1 MKRCSILVIGLG
13 YFGQALV
20 RELVKLGHEVTV
32 VEKKQALVDEF
43 RDLVEDLRCADAT
56 DEDVL
61 RNLGVHH
68 YDACVVATGTDLGNS
83 VLITAS
89 LKELGARF
97 IAAKAVTERQAQILR
112 KIGADLIVF
121 PEKEAGERLAHQ
133 LLSPG
138 HIAAYLELDPNWSLE
153 ELEAPKWMHNR
164 TLKELDLRRKYGVT
178 VIAIKRNGTIMPNP
192 GGEND
197 IRPKDHLL
205 VFGRNEDLER
215 IISM

>member
-1 MKRCSILVIGLG
+1 MKRCNILVIGLG

-32 VEKKQALVDEF
+32 VEKSQTLVDEF
-43 RDLVEDLRCADAT
+43 RELVEDLRCADAT

-61 RNLGVHH
+61 RNLGVPY

-138 HIAAYLELDPNWSLE
+138 RISSYLELDPNWSLE
-153 ELEAPKWMHNR
+153 ELEAPKWMHNKK
-164 TLKELDLRRKYGVT
+164 LKELDLRRKYGVT
-178 VIAIKRNGTIMPNP
+178 VIAIRRNGEMIPNP
-192 GGEND
+192 DGERD

>member
-1 MKRCSILVIGLG
+1 MKRCSFLVIGLG
-13 YFGQALV
+13 YFGQAVV
-20 RELVKLGHEVTV
+20 RELLKLGHEVTV
-32 VEKKQALVDEF
+32 IEKNQELVDKF

-56 DEDVL
+56 DEHVL
-61 RNLGVHH
+61 RNLGVQN
-68 YDACVVATGTDLGNS
+68 YDACIVATGTDLGNS
-83 VLITAS
+83 ILITAT

-97 IAAKAVTERQAQILR
+97 IAAKAVTERQSQILK

-138 HIAAYLELDPNWSLE
+138 HISAYLGLDPDWGLE
-153 ELEAPKWMHNR
+153 ELEAPKWMHNKK
-164 TLKELDLRRKYGVT
+164 LKELDLRRKYGVT
-178 VIAIKRNGTIMPNP
+178 VIAIKRNGDMMPNP
-192 GGEND
+192 GGDHE
-197 IRPKDHLL
+197 ILPKDHLL

>member
-13 YFGQALV
+13 YFGQALIN
-20 RELVKLGHEVTV
+20 ELLRLGHEITV
-32 VEKKQALVDEF
+32 IEKD
-43 RDLVEDLRCADAT
+43 RDLVEKFRDTVEDLRWADAT

-61 RNLGVHH
+61 RDLGIPH
-68 YDACVVATGTDLGNS
+68 YEACVVATGTDLGNS
-83 VLITAS
+83 ILITAT

-97 IAAKAVTERQAQILR
+97 IAAKAVTERQAEILR

-138 HIAAYLELDPNWSLE
+138 HISTYLGLDPNWSLE
-153 ELEAPKWMHNR
+153 EVEAPKWMHNKK
-164 TLKELDLRRKYGVT
+164 LKDLDLRRKFGVT
-178 VIAIKRNGTIMPNP
+178 VIAIKRNDKMKPNP
-192 GGEND
+192 SGED
-197 IRPKDHLL
+197 EIQPRDYLL

-215 IISM
+215 VISN

>member
-153 ELEAPKWMHNR
+153 ELEAPKWMHNK